1 MLLKPIGMPTKYCL
15 VKSCKDPGRIFRFD
29 LVEPNVREA
38 WLAVIDTENRKN
50 LGRPYGV
57 CVKHF
62 SGMVTYSVTPIMEV
76 LNTF

>member
-1 MLLKPIGMPTKYCL
+1 MPDKRCL
-15 VKSCKDPGRIFRFD
+15 VKSCENPGRIFRFD
-29 LVEPNVREA
+29 LVEPEFREA

-50 LGRPYGV
+50 LGQPYGV